1 MGHKP
6 RVVMKNINAKSSIT
20 IPDGVTVEVKS
31 RFVKVTGPRGVL
43 SKSFKHMSIDIFKT
57 DDKTIKVEKWFGQ
70 AKELSAIKTTC
81 SHIQNM
87 IIGVTK
93 GFKYRMKMVYARFPT
108 NVQITDGGKQC
119 DIVNFIGQKVSSTST
134 LSRVSRSS
142 VTPRTTLSSP
152 SRVTALTTCP
162 APVLLSTR
170 SVLSVTRISVSSLTV
185 STFPTRVTS
194 LRIKCCQASRS

>member
-43 SKSFKHMSIDIFKT
+43 SKSFKHMSIGIFKT

-93 GFKYRMKMVYARFPT
+93 GFKYRMKMVYAHFPT

-119 DIVNFIGQKVSSTST
+119 DIVNFIARRSSSTST

-194 LRIKCCQASRS
+194 LRI

>member
-57 DDKTIKVEKWFGQ
+57 DDKTIKV
-70 AKELSAIKTTC
+70 AC

-93 GFKYRMKMVYARFPT
+93 GFKYRMKMVYAHFPT

-119 DIVNFIGQKVSSTST
+119 DIVNFIGQKVKFHVNALEGVKIERDAKNNTELTIEGNSIDN
-134 LSRVSRSS
+134 VSR
-142 VTPRTTLSSP
+142 TC
-152 SRVTALTTCP
+152 ALINQKC
-162 APVLLSTR
+162 AIRNKDIRKFLDG
-170 SVLSVTRISVSSLTV
+170 IYVSNKGN
-185 STFPTRVTS
+185 
-194 LRIKCCQASRS
+194 IIED

>member
-57 DDKTIKVEKWFGQ
+57 DDKTIKVEKRIGQ

-93 GFKYRMKMVYARFPT
+93 GFKYRMKMVYAHFPT

-119 DIVNFIGQKVSSTST
+119 DIVNFIGQKVKFHVNALEGNSIDN
-134 LSRVSRSS
+134 VSR
-142 VTPRTTLSSP
+142 TC
-152 SRVTALTTCP
+152 ALINQKC
-162 APVLLSTR
+162 AIRNKDIRKFLDG
-170 SVLSVTRISVSSLTV
+170 IYVSHKGN
-185 STFPTRVTS
+185 
-194 LRIKCCQASRS
+194 IIED